1 MFELGIRPSTWIKG
15 KEILVSST
23 KQLAVAVVSIFA
35 LASNVLAQPAA
46 QPSRD
51 GSWLQLSSESLL
63 HGTTGQAH
71 VVVRNGNQQASL
83 DAPYEVVRAG
93 LGGGTIKLRTSCGL
107 MSFHFVGITH
117 VVSGSTLGDPD
128 VQLLGRKAGVSRC
141 GLGERINLGWHLVA
155 KGGHRGIMIHRG

>member
-1 MFELGIRPSTWIKG
+1 M
-15 KEILVSST
+15 SST
-23 KQLAVAVVSIFA
+23 KQLAVVVVLIFA
-35 LASNVLAQPAA
+35 LATDLLAQPAA
-46 QPSRD
+46 QPSGD

-93 LGGGTIKLRTSCGL
+93 FGGGAIKLRTSCGL
-107 MSFHFVGITH
+107 MSFQFVGATQA
-117 VVSGSTLGDPD
+117 VSGSTLGEPG
-128 VQLLGRKAGVSRC
+128 VQLLGRKAGMSRC

-155 KGGHRGIMIHRG
+155 KGQIEG